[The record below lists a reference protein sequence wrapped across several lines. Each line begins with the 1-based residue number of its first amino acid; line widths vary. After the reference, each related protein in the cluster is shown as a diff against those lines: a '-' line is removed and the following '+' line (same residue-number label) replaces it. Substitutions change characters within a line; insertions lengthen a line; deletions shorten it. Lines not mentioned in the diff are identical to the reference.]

1 MNYFIILRLDLY
13 RSFHVVGWTRT
24 AVDFTEIKY
33 ARTERAKR
41 LFLCKF
47 VLVAVVFV
55 HEKACLTFR
64 RHRAC
69 RMPCVSGDVTIADTT
84 DSDSLLI
91 LGQLIITQRTRI

>member
-1 MNYFIILRLDLY
+1 MQIC
-13 RSFHVVGWTRT
+13 H
-24 AVDFTEIKY
+24 
-33 ARTERAKR
+33 
-41 LFLCKF
+41 

-84 DSDSLLI
+84 DSDSQLI
-91 LGQLIITQRTRI
+91 LCGNIGQLIIRAMNFNEIILQVT

>member
-1 MNYFIILRLDLY
+1 MQIC
-13 RSFHVVGWTRT
+13 H
-24 AVDFTEIKY
+24 
-33 ARTERAKR
+33 
-41 LFLCKF
+41 

-91 LGQLIITQRTRI
+91 LGQLIITQRTRISAVLSIERKLVLSILD